1 MPQAEPGKFL
11 RQVGTG
17 RVYGWTERLAKR
29 KDFVD
34 IDTTIAESRMEAT
47 REQLEQRLAS
57 LKNPKRLAN
66 AKQRIETITK
76 LAKEL
81 TIIEKDLTIA
91 EDTERREA
99 VQAATGEPP
108 VQMVDEKAKE
118 INAAAMEEVR
128 QGKILGENSEYQ
140 KVLAMKDKKS
150 ILDYLLSSFGERGDA
165 RNSIENLRFI
175 TLTKLKARIFET
187 PKV

>member
-34 IDTTIAESRMEAT
+34 IDTDVAESRMEAT
-47 REQLEQRLAS
+47 REQLEQRFAA
-57 LKNPKRLAN
+57 LKNPKRISD

-99 VQAATGEPP
+99 VQAVTGEPP
-108 VQMVDEKAKE
+108 VQMIDEKKKE
-118 INAAAMEEVR
+118 INTAAMEEER
-128 QGKILGENSEYQ
+128 KGKILSGNFEYQ
-140 KVLAMKDKKS
+140 KVLAMKDKKA
-150 ILDYLLSSFGERGDA
+150 ILDYLLAAFGERGDA

-175 TLTKLKARIFET
+175 TLAKLKARIFE
-187 PKV
+187 KV